1 MSRPFLSL
9 VLALL
14 ACACSTSQWVQ
25 EGVTA
30 EGADRDLIDCQRWA
44 GREATLRA
52 EGFYGPT
59 PPVPHGYRV
68 LDEARLADFCMR
80 AKGYER
86 ASVR

>member
-1 MSRPFLSL
+1 MSRPFPLL
-9 VLALL
+9 VFALL
-14 ACACSTSQWVQ
+14 ACACSTSQWVR

-30 EGADRDLIDCQRWA
+30 DGADRDLIDCQRWA

-52 EGFYGPT
+52 EGFYGPS
-59 PPVPHGYRV
+59 PAWHGQRV

-86 ASVR
+86 SSVR